1 MKGKKELTTNNN
13 ENNILQF
20 LIKQNIDKINTIK
33 VVEVIAVY
41 DDSVDIKPCVNFLN
55 GDLEAVEPNI
65 VFNIPFFTYQCGS
78 KAIKIKPVVSDWGLA
93 LINDTNI
100 SKIKNTKQRA
110 NPDNFRKFSLADSV
124 YIGSF
129 IKKTIPTEYIDITE
143 NGIDIAT
150 SGSININST
159 GTANITASSLNINN
173 DVSITGNLSVS
184 GTATASDC
192 ISGSIS
198 GKTHIH
204 GNVASG
210 TSTTGTP
217 Q

>member
-55 GDLEAVEPNI
+55 GDLESVEPNI
-65 VFNIPFFTYQCGS
+65 VFNIPYFTYQCGS
-78 KAIKIKPVVSDWGLA
+78 KAIKIKPVIGDWGLA

-110 NPDNFRKFSLADSV
+110 NPDNLRKFSLADSV

-129 IKKTIPTEYIDITE
+129 IKKTAPTEYIDITE
-143 NGIDIAT
+143 NGIDIIT
-150 SGSININST
+150 TGTININST
-159 GTANITASSLNINN
+159 GATNITASNMTINN
-173 DVSITGNLSVS
+173 DVSINGNLTIT

-192 ISGSIS
+192 ISGTIS
-198 GKTHIH
+198 GKSHIH